1 MERLSKKRTFD
12 QEVEADQGL
21 TQPMDFSS
29 GGFPGDLG
37 APGDLDLEGDSRKTA
52 THMHKKRHESAS
64 LLVIQG
70 SNKLTT
76 IIDKIEEFSRSDS
89 SCLATL
95 V

>member
-1 MERLSKKRTFD
+1 MNTRTEGSLKREDMERLSKKRTFD

-52 THMHKKRHESAS
+52 THMHKKRLESAS
-64 LLVIQG
+64 LFLVFFVVI
-70 SNKLTT
+70 
-76 IIDKIEEFSRSDS
+76 
-89 SCLATL
+89 
-95 V
+95 